1 MRRLGNGFAPTFHR
15 AVDILPKPPA
25 IKEGAN
31 MDDKKSLLTTLP
43 PLLVAAGTLITAVIG
58 LGNFM
63 STPAPTITEF
73 DVNPSIIDSGGNA
86 TLKWTVSG
94 DVTSVSIDPGIGV
107 VALSGSRQVSPENST
122 NYVLTAKNKDK
133 AKTASAQ
140 LVVRDAK
147 AVLENNGSIQDN
159 NGSIQDNSSSSIK
172 KPALVSIPAPVNT
185 GDEPVQ
191 MGVPVSANAVNTIDT
206 TNTAKTVGQSR
217 ADIKDSVQKP
227 TQKDVSNSANT
238 GDEPALMSESKITQ
252 RSADMPKGMN
262 APANTGDE
270 PISMSE
276 LKGTDTSK
284 NVTPTDTTIN
294 SVANASTEINKTA
307 ESATSAPTSNVGD
320 VA

>member
-1 MRRLGNGFAPTFHR
+1 
-15 AVDILPKPPA
+15 
-25 IKEGAN
+25 

-73 DVNPSIIDSGGNA
+73 DVNPSIMDSGGNA

-94 DVTSVSIDPGIGV
+94 DVTSISIDPGIGI
-107 VALSGSRQVSPENST
+107 VALSGTRQVSPANTT
-122 NYVLTAKNKDK
+122 NYVLTVKNKDK

-140 LVVRDAK
+140 LIVRDAK
-147 AVLENNGSIQDN
+147 TVSENNGSIQD
-159 NGSIQDNSSSSIK
+159 SSAK
-172 KPALVSIPAPVNT
+172 EPAQVSIPAPANT

-191 MGVPVSANAVNTIDT
+191 MGGPVSANTVNTIDT
-206 TNTAKTVGQSR
+206 TNTAETVGQSR
-217 ADIKDSVQKP
+217 TDIKDSIQKP
-227 TQKDVSNSANT
+227 IHKDVSDSANT

-252 RSADMPKGMN
+252 KSTGMN
-262 APANTGDE
+262 ISTNVGDE

-276 LKGTDTSK
+276 LKDTDTSK
-284 NVTPTDTTIN
+284 NVNSTDTTIK
-294 SVANASTEINKTA
+294 SGANTSTEINKTVA
-307 ESATSAPTSNVGD
+307 SATSASRVGD